1 MPAPPSPGCRK
12 FACFAIGNAG
22 FHNPTLYD
30 ALRPAVGPLVK
41 LLSDDEEKT
50 RANAAGALGNL
61 VRNSGQLC
69 SEIIKVRSAGVG
81 VLAPLGWCTE
91 QFRAVSSRGA
101 ACMHVLR
108 RGMER
113 GVCGRCLPG
122 PGRDE
127 AGLCVAEQAPA
138 CASTRKLGLN
148 DPRTPTSAD

>member
-1 MPAPPSPGCRK
+1 VPPQLCLCCARRK

-69 SEIIKVRSAGVG
+69 PEIIKVFPFMLCGCVG
-81 VLAPLGWCTE
+81 VWGVAAQT
-91 QFRAVSSRGA
+91 SSQSA
-101 ACMHVLR
+101 HVFGQLR
-108 RGMER
+108 
-113 GVCGRCLPG
+113 
-122 PGRDE
+122 
-127 AGLCVAEQAPA
+127 
-138 CASTRKLGLN
+138 
-148 DPRTPTSAD
+148 PTVLYQ